1 MVKESGKTVEEEAVK
16 FVSSTVERLQ
26 ERAEERRKQD
36 ELTKEELK
44 EFQKAVNTILS
55 SKAGKLFWKMTRK
68 IMKIDKVDRDFT
80 PINMAVEK
88 AYRNYHNMVMRMASE
103 DVRAE
108 FYRE

>member
-1 MVKESGKTVEEEAVK
+1 MTKPGEEEALK
-16 FVSSTVERLQ
+16 YVSSTVERLQ
-26 ERAEERRKQD
+26 AQAEERKKQE

-44 EFQKAVNTILS
+44 EFKKAVNTILS
-55 SKAGKLFWKMTRK
+55 SKTGKLFWKMTRK

-88 AYRNYHNMVMRMASE
+88 AYRNYHNLVMKLANE